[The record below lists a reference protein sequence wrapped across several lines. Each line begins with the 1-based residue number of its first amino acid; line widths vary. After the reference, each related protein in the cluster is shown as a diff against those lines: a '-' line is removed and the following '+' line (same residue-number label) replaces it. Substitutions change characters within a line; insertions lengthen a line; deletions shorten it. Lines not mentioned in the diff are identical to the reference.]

1 MPKLKKLNIQG
12 NKLSNTGKANI
23 NALRMNQIHVNYR
36 TVAERKKKDKR
47 KWKKRNKRNKISY
60 YANIR
65 EYEWKNK

>member
-1 MPKLKKLNIQG
+1 MPKLKKLNIQD
-12 NKLSNTGKANI
+12 NKLSNKGKANI

-47 KWKKRNKRNKISY
+47 KWKKRNKISY
-60 YANIR
+60 YTNII